1 MPALALDESAPDH
14 SAISR
19 TAIEDV
25 EQQGCSSA
33 GSTTRVNKMLAPFF
47 G

>member
-1 MPALALDESAPDH
+1 MKARR
-14 SAISR
+14 ITQQFSR